1 MIKLSYRNSDSA
13 VIGYENGLNIQE
25 EFFHYKDKITEIITS
40 LNQRKDKPGQWLQ
53 WMNLGYNEET
63 VEALYE
69 SYLEEGT
76 MIKGEVTLEKLMM
89 AVDPDW
95 AWEDFWE
102 NTNA

>member
-1 MIKLSYRNSDSA
+1 MTLEEK
-13 VIGYENGLNIQE
+13 LNIRE
-25 EFFHYKDKITEIITS
+25 AFKSKGFDEKT
-40 LNQRKDKPGQWLQ
+40 LNEALQ
-53 WMNLGYNEET
+53 NAEDLRAAGYNEET

-76 MIKGEVTLEKLMM
+76 VIEGEFTTEKLLQ
-89 AVDPDW
+89 AIDSDF

>member
-1 MIKLSYRNSDSA
+1 MALEEK
-13 VIGYENGLNIQE
+13 LNIKE
-25 EFFHYKDKITEIITS
+25 AMKARGHNENTINEALHNAED
-40 LNQRKDKPGQWLQ
+40 LRAA
-53 WMNLGYNEET
+53 GYNEET

-76 MIKGEVTLEKLMM
+76 VIKGEVTLEKLMM
-89 AVDPDW
+89 AIDPDQ